1 MTNSIERTSCLRR
14 STSKPTN
21 LLLLLLLTALLSGC
35 LFAPVIQ
42 EIQGFGMGPGDRQN
56 KLSEDSRTFLDALYW
71 KRAGLALGY
80 AKPEFRDELKSILRG
95 RSADERIV
103 ESRVDF
109 IDFDEESYA
118 AEVEVV
124 VRYYIVPYYVVEE
137 RREIH
142 NWSFSLG
149 TGWKIAKI
157 RLV

>member
-1 MTNSIERTSCLRR
+1 LFTV
-14 STSKPTN
+14 
-21 LLLLLLLTALLSGC
+21 LLSSC

-42 EIQGFGMGPGDRQN
+42 EIQGFGIGPEDRQN

-71 KRAGLALGY
+71 KRAGMVLDY

-95 RSADERIV
+95 RSSDERVV

-124 VRYYIVPYYVVEE
+124 VRYYTVPYYVVEE

-142 NWSFSLG
+142 NWLFTLTS
-149 TGWKIAKI
+149 GWKIAKI
-157 RLV
+157 RTV